1 MYYISDYT
9 ESIPILLSEWNHNFW
24 TDDKPSPELSKLKIG
39 TDGTF
44 IWLITTIC
52 MWFFFFLDR
61 FYNST
66 VFVYSLK
73 KMSRFTKYARELSY
87 IYILSIPF
95 NIKCAK
101 NEQFGLGTF
110 LARK

>member
-73 KMSRFTKYARELSY
+73 NVSFYKICARIELHLY
-87 IYILSIPF
+87 PF
-95 NIKCAK
+95 NPFQYQVRQK
-101 NEQFGLGTF
+101 
-110 LARK
+110 